1 MSEDFVP
8 EFKYI
13 VKTYARLVASQD
25 ITLLPRDPRFSSDT
39 GIVPPL
45 HATAS
50 KCRNSAIRR
59 EAINQLSSSPRQDG
73 MWDGVLSA
81 RALAS
86 SLRGGWSETASIAR
100 DTSSGLVG
108 LSQPTASCGGYA
120 IGWERGRRISE
131 VVDEVR
137 REHEI
142 YGPGAQRH
150 ATLSTSNTR
159 GSGNGISNAQGK
171 GARETKRS
179 KTTDQV
185 NERGRLGRAV
195 PDENRVQLTAVDF
208 HIPTIKIPTT
218 RTPNRTGAHADS
230 VHLSGRKKRG
240 TQMLFSTKEN
250 LAELAG
256 RQDGEETAGQGAAQ
270 RSLKVESKQD
280 NCISLIPTV
289 HITSD
294 M

>member
-1 MSEDFVP
+1 MMTLKDGSVLFFGMVSGIPPLIWDTHEVRHLPIPTILSNGAIANSTALIISLNQNCTAIILAFIQNESKLMSEDFVP

-13 VKTYARLVASQD
+13 VKTCARLVASQD
-25 ITLLPRDPRFSSDT
+25 IALLPRDPRFSSDT

-81 RALAS
+81 RAPAS
-86 SLRGGWSETASIAR
+86 SLRGGWSETHRQDWSGYPSPPHPVE
-100 DTSSGLVG
+100 DTQLAG
-108 LSQPTASCGGYA
+108 
-120 IGWERGRRISE
+120 RISE

-142 YGPGAQRH
+142 YGTGPQRH
-150 ATLSTSNTR
+150 AKLSTSNTR

-185 NERGRLGRAV
+185 NERVRLGRAV

-208 HIPTIKIPTT
+208 HIPTIKCH
-218 RTPNRTGAHADS
+218 GAPAGKD
-230 VHLSGRKKRG
+230 GKR
-240 TQMLFSTKEN
+240 
-250 LAELAG
+250 
-256 RQDGEETAGQGAAQ
+256 EERETIMAW
-270 RSLKVESKQD
+270 
-280 NCISLIPTV
+280 
-289 HITSD
+289 
-294 M
+294 